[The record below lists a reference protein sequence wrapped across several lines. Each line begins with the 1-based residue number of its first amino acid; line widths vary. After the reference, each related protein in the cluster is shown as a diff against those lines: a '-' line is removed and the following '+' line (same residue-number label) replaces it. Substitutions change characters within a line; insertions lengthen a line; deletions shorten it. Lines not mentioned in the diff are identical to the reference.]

1 MRRIGKIPEELYDT
15 DQLLRLNLKNNLSIS
30 LRFYLGH
37 AISNK
42 LWKTLEDGVCDRL
55 DVELESGILSSME
68 NTDG

>member
-1 MRRIGKIPEELYDT
+1 MRRIGKIPEELYDI

-37 AISNK
+37 AISSK
-42 LWKTLEDGVCDRL
+42 LLKTLEDSICDRL

-68 NTDG
+68 DING